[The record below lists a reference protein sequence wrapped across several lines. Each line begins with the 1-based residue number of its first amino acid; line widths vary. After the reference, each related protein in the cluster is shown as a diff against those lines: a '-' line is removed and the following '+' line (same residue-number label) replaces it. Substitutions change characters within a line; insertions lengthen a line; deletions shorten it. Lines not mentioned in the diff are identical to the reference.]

1 MNKQLLE
8 IPIGPELDAT
18 LERLSRLFEKPREE
32 LVGMLLEEAAF
43 AIEDTFDRS
52 GQLWDSVRF
61 EYIHGGRR
69 ALKRNEFEDAIDE
82 ILRRVSESDDS

>member
-18 LERLSRLFEKPREE
+18 LERLSRLFEKPRED
-32 LVGMLLEEAAF
+32 LVTMFLEEAAY

-61 EYIHGGRR
+61 DYIHGGRR
-69 ALKRNEFEDAIDE
+69 AIKRNEFEDAIDE
-82 ILRRVSESDDS
+82 ILRRAFEDEES